1 MRYYRVATDGNVHL
15 VAEDDAGAF
24 DLTAANER
32 IDSFTTLARCAD
44 VAGTSIDDLA
54 RRHREDAPDVDLT
67 EADVRAPA
75 KPPEVWAAGVTY
87 EISEEAR
94 EEESDSPDLY
104 MEVYRS
110 ERPELFLKS
119 TPSRTVGPG
128 EAVGVRGDSEWD
140 VPEPELGVVV
150 YDGDVVGYTIG
161 NDVSSREIE
170 GDNPLY
176 LPQAKIYDR
185 SCSIGPCI
193 ASTEEIDDPHELTM
207 TMTIERD
214 GEVLYEES
222 ADTGDM
228 VHSCEELVSYL
239 ERHNELPEL
248 TVLLTGTA
256 LVPDD
261 YTMQPG
267 DDVAIEIEDVGTL
280 TNGVVD
286 V

>member
-1 MRYYRVATDGNVHL
+1 MRYYRVATDRSVHL
-15 VAEDDAGAF
+15 VTEDDKGAY
-24 DLTAANER
+24 DLTAAKGR

-44 VAGTSIDDLA
+44 VAGTGIDDLA
-54 RRHREDAPDVDLT
+54 RRYLDAAPEVDLA
-67 EADVRAPA
+67 EADVRVPVR
-75 KPPEVWAAGVTY
+75 PPEVWAAGVTY

-94 EEESDSPDLY
+94 EEESDTPNLY

-110 ERPELFLKS
+110 ERPEIFLKA

-128 EAVGVRGDSEWD
+128 DDVGVRDDSDWD

-150 YDGDVVGYTIG
+150 YDGEIVDDTIG

-185 SCSIGPCI
+185 SCSPGPCV
-193 ASTEEIDDPHELTM
+193 ASTETIPDPHDLTM

-222 ADTGDM
+222 ADTGEM
-228 VHSCEELVSYL
+228 VHSCEGLVSYL

-261 YTMQPG
+261 YTMEPG